1 MPVSDDRD
9 RVREAT
15 DLVRL
20 VGEHVSLKPKGRE
33 FACLCPFHDD
43 KNPSMYVSPAKQIFK
58 CFVCGAG
65 GTCFDF
71 VMKYHKMDFV
81 ESLKYLA
88 DRAGIELSGKKR
100 SASDGPSPRKRI
112 AEANAKAL
120 AFFRSRLEHGEV
132 GSEARA
138 YLERRGVTAEMIEAF
153 ALGYG
158 PDGWEVLAN
167 AVAKKGY
174 PVGDFERAGLLKT
187 RGDGSRYDALRH
199 RLIFPIFDAIGRP
212 IAFGGR
218 KLREEDE
225 PKYLNSPETE
235 LFNKSATLYGLHLA
249 KKPIIDSG
257 VAVIVEGY
265 TDVIACHQHG
275 ASNVV
280 AALGTALTDQHVRE
294 LRRYCQRVLLVMDGD
309 AAGQKAADRAVE
321 LFLTGDVD
329 MAIAILPG
337 GQDPDELLRAGGIEA
352 WETAL
357 SGAEDALD
365 FLLRLMEEQ
374 FNDAAGVTAKQQTA
388 ERFLERLA
396 GLGFA
401 KAGTLRR
408 GLVVQRLSGM
418 LRLPEETVLEQLLS
432 KVPKRRPERETP
444 RESRVSEGDGWGG
457 FADGPDDLSWMDAEA
472 AERDA
477 DFDPGMGGADEMPS
491 DAPVEAKRDGPV
503 VTRSVVMAERQ
514 VIGVLLSYPQ
524 HFEASLEGGLT
535 LDEALDPSRFPTP
548 ANRAAY
554 DAVYG
559 KLTDGQAV
567 SLPGLLSELAESGD
581 NRLCRVL
588 IAADDEL
595 RKMDG
600 SSEQA
605 LGMLRGAAKRLLEA
619 ADQRAQVQITENPLE
634 RLQRLRDSAPNRAIP
649 ARMPR
654 VPRPHPSDRSAPQTP
669 GLGAPP

>member
-65 GTCFDF
+65 GTCYDF

-81 ESLKYLA
+81 EALKYLA
-88 DRAGIELSGKKR
+88 DKAGIELSGKKR
-100 SASDGPSPRKRI
+100 DASEGPSPRKRI
-112 AEANAKAL
+112 AEANARAL
-120 AFFRSRLEHGEV
+120 SFFRSRLEHEEV
-132 GSEARA
+132 GAEARA

-158 PDGWEVLAN
+158 PDGWDVLAN

-337 GQDPDELLRAGGIEA
+337 GQDPDELLQAGGLEA

-365 FLLRLMEEQ
+365 FLLRMMEEQ

-418 LRLPEETVLEQLLS
+418 LRLPEETVLEQLMS
-432 KVPKRRPERETP
+432 KAPKPRVGRRTVVEKP
-444 RESRVSEGDGWGG
+444 RESRLSEGGG
-457 FADGPDDLSWMDAEA
+457 FADGPEDLSWMDAEV

-477 DFDPGMGGADEMPS
+477 DFDPGMGETGEMPA
-491 DAPVEAKRDGPV
+491 DAPVEAKHDEPI

-554 DAVYG
+554 DVVYS

-567 SLPGLLSELAESGD
+567 SLPGLLSELSESG
-581 NRLCRVL
+581 NTKLCSVL
-588 IAADDEL
+588 ISADNEL
-595 RKMDG
+595 LSTEGDAEK
-600 SSEQA
+600 A
-605 LGMLRGAAKRLLEA
+605 LKLLRGAARRLINRSNER
-619 ADQRAQVQITENPLE
+619 QHIQVMDNPIEKL
-634 RLQRLRDSAPNRAIP
+634 RRLRESPVD
-649 ARMPR
+649 R
-654 VPRPHPSDRSAPQTP
+654 VEP
-669 GLGAPP
+669 GLRAPP

>member
-65 GTCFDF
+65 GTCYDF

-81 ESLKYLA
+81 EALKYLA
-88 DRAGIELSGKKR
+88 DKAGIELSGRKR
-100 SASDGPSPRKRI
+100 DASEGPSPRKRI

-120 AFFRSRLEHGEV
+120 AFFRSRLEHPEV
-132 GSEARA
+132 GDEARA
-138 YLERRGVTAEMIEAF
+138 YLERRGVTVEMIEAF

-158 PDGWEVLAN
+158 PDGWDVLAN
-167 AVAKKGY
+167 AVSKKGY

-329 MAIAILPG
+329 MAIAVLPG
-337 GQDPDELLRAGGIEA
+337 GQDPDELLQSGGMEA

-365 FLLRLMEEQ
+365 FLLRVMEEE
-374 FNDAAGVTAKQQTA
+374 FTGAAGVTAKQQTA

-408 GLVVQRLSGM
+408 GLVVQRLAGM

-432 KVPKRRPERETP
+432 KAPKRRVERPEPVRPKT
-444 RESRVSEGDGWGG
+444 VSNGGG
-457 FADGPDDLSWMDAEA
+457 FADGPDDLSWMDDAA
-472 AERDA
+472 AEQDA
-477 DFDPGMGGADEMPS
+477 DFDQGMGGEVPAGHQ
-491 DAPVEAKRDGPV
+491 DAFEHEVPEPAGRDRG

-514 VIGVLLSYPQ
+514 VLGVLMSHPAY
-524 HFEASLEGGLT
+524 FETPLEHGMT
-535 LDEALDPSRFPTP
+535 LDEAVDPSRFPTP

-554 DAVYG
+554 ELLYG
-559 KLTDGQAV
+559 KLSDGHAV

-595 RKMDG
+595 RKTDG
-600 SSEQA
+600 SDEQA
-605 LGMLRGAAKRLLEA
+605 LAMLRGAAGRLLDA
-619 ADQRAQVQITENPLE
+619 AEQRENVRVVENPLE
-634 RLQRLRDSAPNRAIP
+634 RLERLRATAPNRAVP
-649 ARMPR
+649 SRMPR
-654 VPRPHPSDRSAPQTP
+654 VPRTP
-669 GLGAPP
+669 TTQRLGDPP